1 MFINSKGCYIPTKR
15 VTNSYFAKLNDLSED
30 WYFKRTGILTR
41 ARASEEETIDYM
53 SIKAVEDAV
62 KNLPYDISEVDLI
75 VFASYTPNDTV
86 GTTAHI
92 IQKEFNINNAKAFYI
107 SSACSSAINGMEII
121 NSFFKSKISS
131 KALLIS
137 ADRNSSYSDDKDIQ
151 SGHLWGDAAVALFF
165 SSEPMRP
172 NEAEVID
179 INTLGLGNIG
189 YGPKAV
195 TMEPKNGLHMPYG
208 KDVFTQA
215 CIYLTKLT
223 DAIIKKN
230 GYTISDLTYFIG
242 HQANK
247 RILNNVCH
255 ELGLDENKSLTNVE
269 ELGNT
274 GCASAPLV
282 FAQNYDIFKEG
293 DLVCLSVFGGGY
305 SCGTCLIKFN

>member
-1 MFINSKGCYIPTKR
+1 MFINSKGYYIPAKR
-15 VTNSYFAKLNDLSED
+15 INNDYFAKLNNLSEE

-53 SIKAVEDAV
+53 SIKAVEDAI
-62 KNLPYDISEVDLI
+62 KNLPYDIKDVDLI
-75 VFASYTPNDTV
+75 VFASYTPSDTV
-86 GTTAHI
+86 GTTAHV
-92 IQKEFNINNAKAFYI
+92 IQKEFHINNAKAIYV
-107 SSACSSAINGMEII
+107 SSACSSALNGMEII
-121 NSFFKSKISS
+121 KSFFTSKISS

-137 ADRNSSYSDDKDIQ
+137 ADRNSSYSDDRDIQ

-165 SSEPMRP
+165 SSEPICS
-172 NEAEVID
+172 NEAEVLD
-179 INTLGLGNIG
+179 INTLGLGDIG
-189 YGPKAV
+189 HGPEAV

-215 CIYLTKLT
+215 CIYLSKQTQT
-223 DAIIKKN
+223 IIQKN
-230 GYTISDLTYFIG
+230 GFSISDLSYFIG

-255 ELGLDENKSLTNVE
+255 ELGLEENKSLSNVE

-282 FAQNYDIFKEG
+282 LAQNYDIFKKG
-293 DLVCLSVFGGGY
+293 DLICLSVFGGGY
-305 SCGTCLIKFN
+305 SSGTCLIKF